1 MNTAWFQSL
10 TNQLDIQKN
19 TVTAIDHIITNSL
32 LHSTINMGTI
42 TFNILDH
49 FPIFLIAKT
58 ERRVTPE
65 GNVQIT
71 KHLINNKTK
80 EKIKNALQEMKWDDL
95 INSKQTDS
103 AYELSSI
110 NSLLFMRKFLKNLW
124 LL

>member
-1 MNTAWFQSL
+1 
-10 TNQLDIQKN
+10 
-19 TVTAIDHIITNSL
+19 
-32 LHSTINMGTI
+32 MGTI

>member
-10 TNQLDIQKN
+10 TNQLDLQKN
-19 TVTAIDHIITNSL
+19 TATAIDHIITNSL

-42 TFNILDH
+42 TFNILV
-49 FPIFLIAKT
+49 FNILIFSNIVIAKT

-71 KHLINNKTK
+71 KYLINNKTK

-95 INSKQTDS
+95 INSK
-103 AYELSSI
+103 
-110 NSLLFMRKFLKNLW
+110 
-124 LL
+124 